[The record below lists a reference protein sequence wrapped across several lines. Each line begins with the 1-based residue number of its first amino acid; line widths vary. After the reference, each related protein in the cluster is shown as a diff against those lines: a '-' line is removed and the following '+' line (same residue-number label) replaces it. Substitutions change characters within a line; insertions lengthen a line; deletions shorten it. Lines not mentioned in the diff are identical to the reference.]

1 MHSTKI
7 NRKTKTKGQLQSE
20 LAQMRQ
26 RILQLETAES
36 DCRQAMEEIHR
47 SYQVQAVIN
56 RLLHISLDNISL
68 ELMLEQFIDE
78 VTSLDWLALES
89 KGAIFIVGAD
99 PEVLLLKAHRAL
111 SPKLLRMCNEVP
123 FGKCLCG
130 QAASTG
136 TIQFADCIDQRHD
149 REYQGIAPHGH
160 YCVPIVSRGQKV
172 LGVITLYLKEGHCR
186 DQREEDFLTAVS
198 NTLAG
203 IIELKHTQA
212 KLEEKGIEL
221 ELKRN
226 DLEEVNTA
234 LRVLLKKRDE
244 DKLELEENL
253 LLNIKT
259 LVRPCLEK
267 LKNCTLNKRQASYLD
282 VLESNL
288 LEVISPFARK
298 MSSKYLNLTAS
309 EIQVANLILEGKRT
323 KEIASFLNLSDKTI
337 EVHRKNI
344 RKKLGLRSKKENLRT
359 HLLALQ

>member
-1 MHSTKI
+1 M

-244 DKLELEENL
+244 DKLELEETL

-259 LVRPCLEK
+259 LVLPCLEK
-267 LKNCTLNKRQASYLD
+267 LKTCTLNERQVSYLD

-298 MSSKYLNLTAS
+298 MSSKYLNLSAS

-323 KEIASFLNLSDKTI
+323 KEIASLLNLSDKTI

-359 HLLALQ
+359 HLLALL

>member
-1 MHSTKI
+1 MHSTKM

-36 DCRQAMEEIHR
+36 DCRQG
-47 SYQVQAVIN
+47 YQVQAVIN

-160 YCVPIVSRGQKV
+160 YCVPIVSREQKV

-203 IIELKHTQA
+203 IIELRHTQD
-212 KLEEKGIEL
+212 KLEERGIEL

-253 LLNIKT
+253 LLNIKM

-267 LKNCTLNKRQASYLD
+267 LKNCTLNERQASYLD

-309 EIQVANLILEGKRT
+309 EIQVANLIIEGQRT
-323 KEIASFLNLSDKTI
+323 KEIASLLNLSDKTI

-344 RKKLGLRSKKENLRT
+344 RKKLGLRNKKENLRT
-359 HLLALQ
+359 HLLALK